1 MIANNNIVSTVDF
14 LVQRIVKNNAE
25 FDQSTTVSRHK
36 QIAKHQNRLLD
47 LLCEESDRIRER
59 RDIDEMEYLM
69 TQWVFLRKFSG
80 VDELEKMII
89 KKLLTAFSKINTI

>member
-1 MIANNNIVSTVDF
+1 MECSKKVRRETKYKDNLVSTVDF
-14 LVQRIVKNNAE
+14 LVKKIEKNNAE

-36 QIAKHQNRLLD
+36 QIAKHQNRLVD

-69 TQWVFLRKFSG
+69 SQWDFL
-80 VDELEKMII
+80 
-89 KKLLTAFSKINTI
+89 KKLSER

>member
-1 MIANNNIVSTVDF
+1 MMKDKNNIVPTVDF
-14 LVQRIVKNNAE
+14 LVKKIEKNNAE

-36 QIAKHQNRLLD
+36 QIAKHQDRLVD

-69 TQWVFLRKFSG
+69 SQWVYLRKFS
-80 VDELEKMII
+80 EK
-89 KKLLTAFSKINTI
+89 

>member
-1 MIANNNIVSTVDF
+1 MECSKKVRRETKYKDNLVSTVDF
-14 LVQRIVKNNAE
+14 LVKKIEKNNAE

-36 QIAKHQNRLLD
+36 QIAKHQDRLVD

-69 TQWVFLRKFSG
+69 SQWVYLRKFS
-80 VDELEKMII
+80 EK
-89 KKLLTAFSKINTI
+89 

>member
-1 MIANNNIVSTVDF
+1 MRRETKYKDNLVSTVDF
-14 LVQRIVKNNAE
+14 LVKKIEKNNAE

-36 QIAKHQNRLLD
+36 QIAKHQNRLVD

-69 TQWVFLRKFSG
+69 SQWDFL
-80 VDELEKMII
+80 
-89 KKLLTAFSKINTI
+89 KKLSER

>member
-1 MIANNNIVSTVDF
+1 VRRETKYKDNLVSTVDF
-14 LVQRIVKNNAE
+14 LVKKIEKNNAE

-36 QIAKHQNRLLD
+36 QIAKHQNRLVD

-69 TQWVFLRKFSG
+69 SQWDFL
-80 VDELEKMII
+80 
-89 KKLLTAFSKINTI
+89 KKLSER

>member
-1 MIANNNIVSTVDF
+1 MKDKNNIVPTVDF
-14 LVQRIVKNNAE
+14 LVKKIEKNNAE

-36 QIAKHQNRLLD
+36 QIAKHQDRLVD

-69 TQWVFLRKFSG
+69 TQWVFLRKFSE
-80 VDELEKMII
+80 VDELVEDDY
-89 KKLLTAFSKINTI
+89 